1 MAYLKFNKT
10 ELVNLEYSLKREV
23 LSSNRAGGYCNTT
36 LVGCNTRKYH
46 GLFVLPI
53 DRFEGRKHILLSAVD
68 ESLVQHEHEFNLG
81 IRSYGDVYEPRG
93 HKYIVDFELDRSH
106 DITYRVGGMLF
117 RKSVLFLHNEERLLI
132 KYTLLEAHSQ
142 TTLRIKPFL
151 SYRDIHTLTH
161 ANDQADKRY
170 EVVANGCRYNMYEG
184 FPNLYIQFNKA
195 VEYIHNPNWY
205 YGVEYQEEKRRGF
218 EYAEDLYVPGVF
230 EMPIQSGESIILSVS
245 TTEVAPRGLSRQYDK
260 EFQMR
265 LGRSSYRD
273 CLRLAAK
280 QCVSRRNGL
289 TSVVSGYSWLDNGLR
304 QSLLALPGLTLF
316 NDGDQKTFEEIIKGI
331 YAQYDQQLYSGS
343 KQADAALHLFR
354 VAQLFGDYLG
364 DQSLAWKKFS
374 KVLKKILETFLK
386 GERIGVEL
394 HDNGLLWT
402 RLQGVALSWMNAY
415 DSNGN
420 PVTERSGYQVEMNAL
435 WYNALCYVI
444 EHATSPADQKSRL
457 IKQAIEVRDRLKAN
471 YYPMFWVEER
481 QHLADYLGEN
491 GFRDISTRPNQIWA
505 CALPYS
511 PIDETVRAL
520 VMKAIERELLTTRG
534 LRTLSPKNPLYK
546 GVYEGNQDQR
556 DHAYHQG
563 STRSW
568 LTGFYIEAMFR
579 LYGKAFARKAAEL
592 VAAYEE
598 DMTVHGLGC
607 IAELYDGDP
616 AHFPHGAISYSVSAA
631 ELLRAFYLIDKYK
644 EDSL

>member
-1 MAYLKFNKT
+1 MAYLKFNKA

-23 LSSNRAGGYCNTT
+23 LAGNRAGGYCNTT
-36 LVGCNTRKYH
+36 IVGCNTRKYH

-81 IRSYGDVYEPRG
+81 IRSYGEVYEPRG
-93 HKYIVDFELDRSH
+93 HKYIVDFELDRSC

-117 RKSVLFLHNEERLLI
+117 RKSLLFLHNEERLLI
-132 KYTLLEAHSQ
+132 KYTLLEAHSE
-142 TTLRIKPFL
+142 TLLRIKPFL
-151 SYRDIHTLTH
+151 AYRDIHTLTH
-161 ANDQADKRY
+161 ANGDADTRY
-170 EVVANGCRYNMYEG
+170 EAVPNGCRYRLYEG
-184 FPNLYIQFNKA
+184 FPDLYLQFSKE

-205 YGVEYQEEKRRGF
+205 YGVVYQEEKRRGF
-218 EYAEDLYVPGVF
+218 EHSEDLYVPGVF
-230 EMPIQSGESIILSVS
+230 EMPIKSGESIILSVA
-245 TTEVAPRGLSRQYDK
+245 TAEVGPKAFSRQYDK
-260 EFQMR
+260 EFASR
-265 LGRSSYRD
+265 IGRSSYRD

-280 QCVSRRNGL
+280 QCISRRNGL
-289 TSVVSGYSWLDNGLR
+289 TQVIAGYSWLDNGLR
-304 QSLLALPGLTLF
+304 QSLLAMPGLTLF
-316 NDGDQKTFEEIIKGI
+316 NDGDEKAFKDLLKGI
-331 YAQYDQQLYSGS
+331 YTQYDQAIYGGS
-343 KQADAALHLFR
+343 KQAEAALLLFR
-354 VAQLFGDYLG
+354 VAQLYGDYLG
-364 DQSLAWKKFS
+364 NQELAWKTFS
-374 KVLKKILETFLK
+374 KVLTRVLETFMK

-415 DSNGN
+415 DSQGN
-420 PVTERSGYQVEMNAL
+420 PVTERSGYQVDTNAM

-444 EHATSPADQKSRL
+444 ESSAKKTRL
-457 IKQAIEVRDRLKAN
+457 VQQAIQVRDRIKAN
-471 YYPMFWVEER
+471 FYPMFWVQER
-481 QHLADYLGEN
+481 EHLADYIGEN
-491 GFRDISTRPNQIWA
+491 GYRDISTRPNQILA

-511 PIDETVRAL
+511 PIDETVRAQVL
-520 VMKAIERELLTTRG
+520 RSIERELLTTRG

-568 LTGFYIEAMFR
+568 LIGYFIESSFR
-579 LYGKAFARKAAEL
+579 LYGSSFVRKAEEL
-592 VAAYEE
+592 VAAFEE

-616 AHFPHGAISYSVSAA
+616 PHFPHGAISYSVSAA
-631 ELLRAFYLIDKYK
+631 ELLRSFYLIEKYK
-644 EDSL
+644 EDTL